1 MKELKY
7 KKWDCVV
14 KKSRYQNNNNLALI
28 LIDKNDGSCV
38 ANITINTDEILLEPD
53 LAYVKNYSEG
63 EGMLEAL
70 QEAGLIEEI
79 IKTKKVGWVK
89 APLVR
94 FNLADVEDINS

>member
-7 KKWDCVV
+7 KEWDCVV

-89 APLVR
+89 VPLVR